1 MMDEI
6 SALENAEQKGIEQ
19 GIEQGIRRGKE
30 EGAREEKIEIAKKLL
45 DVLDSETI
53 AAKTGLTIDEIER
66 LK

>member
-19 GIEQGIRRGKE
+19 GVRKE
-30 EGAREEKIEIAKKLL
+30 KMEIAKKLL

-53 AAKTGLTIDEIER
+53 AIKTGLTIEEVEMLR
-66 LK
+66 QFQESGVSN

>member
-19 GIEQGIRRGKE
+19 GIRQ
-30 EGAREEKIEIAKKLL
+30 EKIEIAKKLL

-53 AAKTGLTIDEIER
+53 AVKTGLTIDEIER